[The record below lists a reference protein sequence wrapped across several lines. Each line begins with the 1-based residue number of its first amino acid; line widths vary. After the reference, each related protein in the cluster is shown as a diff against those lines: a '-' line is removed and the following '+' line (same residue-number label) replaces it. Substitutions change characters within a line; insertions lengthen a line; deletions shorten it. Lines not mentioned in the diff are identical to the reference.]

1 MVKTDQAVS
10 RICLRLV
17 ISNCKTVT
25 KTVTHVECA
34 RRPGGDEDVQPG
46 RAELD
51 RGQGRAGPGP
61 LTPD

>member
-17 ISNCKTVT
+17 ISNCKTVS

-34 RRPGGDEDVQPG
+34 GAMKMFSL
-46 RAELD
+46 AELSWTED
-51 RGQGRAGPGP
+51 RAGR
-61 LTPD
+61 DQAH